1 MELKSKITEKRSSLE
16 EFNKKFEWAEERLSE
31 YEGRTTEIIKSKIR
45 KEKEE
50 KWPQPN
56 VCMGEHKSRPVVCIM
71 GVSEGEDSER
81 NRKNIWGNNGRNF
94 PNMMKGINPQ
104 V

>member
-1 MELKSKITEKRSSLE
+1 MSEQKKGSVNMKVEPLKLSSLKSERKKI
-16 EFNKKFEWAEERLSE
+16 
-31 YEGRTTEIIKSKIR
+31 
-45 KEKEE
+45 EE

-56 VCMGEHKSRPVVCIM
+56 GCMGEHKSRPVVCIM
-71 GVSEGEDSER
+71 RVSEGEDSER